1 MNVKITW
8 VAPNSNNADID
19 AYKIYIFNT
28 YDNSSYEE
36 STYCDG
42 SNSVIVS
49 QLYCEIPMEILR

>member
-42 SNSVIVS
+42 
-49 QLYCEIPMEILR
+49 